1 MNLTDRF
8 SSWLSRVMNLPLER
22 LLPFVQVGAKLISV
36 LIVFLL
42 ASIVTRVITSLI
54 RSSTKRRLSSG
65 RHKLGDPRRIQTGST
80 ILISL
85 MKYLVFFIAAMI
97 SLEILGINPTSL
109 LAGAGFAG
117 LTIGFGAQALIKDI
131 ISGFFLMFE
140 DQYAVGDYVK
150 VEGCEGIVEE
160 IQLRITKIR
169 DFGGEL
175 HIIPNGNINKVTNY
189 RSDGLRIWIAVTI
202 DVKEDIEK
210 AITVLQAALDAAK
223 QDYAALGLLDGP
235 NVLGVEE
242 VNELGSRIR
251 IWARGVPM
259 KHWNIAREINKLIK
273 STLDENGI
281 RLASPHRNVT
291 IETRAAISREEGK
304 ANG

>member
-8 SSWLSRVMNLPLER
+8 SSWLSKVMNLPLEK
-22 LLPFVQVGAKLISV
+22 LLPFVQVGAKIISV
-36 LIVFLL
+36 LMVFLL
-42 ASIVTRVITSLI
+42 ASIMTRLLTRLI
-54 RSSTKRRLSSG
+54 KSSTKRRLNSE
-65 RHKLGDPRRIQTGST
+65 RHRMGDPRRIQTGST

-97 SLEILGINPTSL
+97 SLEILGINATSL

-210 AITVLQAALDAAK
+210 AITVLQTALDAVKPEYSAI
-223 QDYAALGLLDGP
+223 GLLDGP

-273 STLDENGI
+273 YTLDEHGI
-281 RLASPHRNVT
+281 KLASPHRNVT
-291 IETRAAISREEGK
+291 IETKGSISGEEGK
-304 ANG
+304 TNG

>member
-8 SSWLSRVMNLPLER
+8 SSWLSKVMNLPLEK
-22 LLPFVQVGAKLISV
+22 LLPFVQVGAKIMSV
-36 LIVFLL
+36 LMVFLL
-42 ASIVTRVITSLI
+42 ASILTRVLTRVIK
-54 RSSTKRRLSSG
+54 SSTTRRLN
-65 RHKLGDPRRIQTGST
+65 REWHRMGDPRRIQTGST

-97 SLEILGINPTSL
+97 SLEILGINATSL

-175 HIIPNGNINKVTNY
+175 HIIPNGNITKVTNY

-202 DVKEDIEK
+202 DVKEDLEK
-210 AITVLQAALDAAK
+210 AITVLQAALDAVKPEYTAM
-223 QDYAALGLLDGP
+223 GLLDGP

-251 IWARGVPM
+251 IWARGVPI
-259 KHWNIAREINKLIK
+259 KHWSIAREINKLIK
-273 STLDENGI
+273 NTLDENGI
-281 RLASPHRNVT
+281 KLASPHRNVT
-291 IETRAAISREEGK
+291 IETKASISGEEGK